1 MSVKALVLRS
11 VGTNCD
17 LETRQALKSA
27 GAKVDVLHLNQI
39 LQKPEQLLAFSIL
52 VIPGGFSYGDDIAAG
67 KILANE
73 LKFKIGAQL
82 QQMARLGHLIIGI
95 CNGFQVLVKTG
106 LLPGYE
112 DFSFQQ
118 NSTLT
123 QNLSGRFQCE
133 WVALKRE
140 NSCAQYLKGIPLHFE
155 LPIAHGEG
163 NFVTKDLKILQEI
176 EKNKQVVFRY
186 EGKNPNGSM
195 NAIAGICNQK
205 GNVLGLMPHP
215 ERYITQFQHPAW
227 TKLKLK
233 VKTPG
238 FLFWK
243 GAVDFVKR

>member
-17 LETRQALKSA
+17 LETKQALMSA
-27 GAKVDVLHLNQI
+27 GAKVEILHLNQI
-39 LQKPEQLLAFSIL
+39 LQKPEQLFNYSIL

-73 LKFKIGAQL
+73 LRLKIGRQL
-82 QQMARLGHLIIGI
+82 QQMVSLGNLIIGI

-106 LLPGYE
+106 LLPGTG

-118 NSTLT
+118 NATLT
-123 QNLSGRFQCE
+123 QNVSGRFQCE
-133 WVALKRE
+133 WVSLKRE
-140 NSCAQYLKGIPLHFE
+140 NSRARYLKNIPLRFE

-163 NFVTKDLKILQEI
+163 NFVTKDLKILRQI

-186 EGKNPNGSM
+186 DGKNPNGSM

-205 GNVLGLMPHP
+205 GNVLGIMPHP
-215 ERYITQFQHPAW
+215 ERYITEFQHPAW

-233 VKTPG
+233 NRTPG

-243 GAVDFVKR
+243 GAVDAVKK